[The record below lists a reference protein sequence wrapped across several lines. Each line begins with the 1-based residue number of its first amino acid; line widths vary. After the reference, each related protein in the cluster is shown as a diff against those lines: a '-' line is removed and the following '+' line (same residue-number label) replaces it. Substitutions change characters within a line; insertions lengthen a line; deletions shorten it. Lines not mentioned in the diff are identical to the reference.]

1 MPTGYNINNMLQTN
15 NRIDEKSAQQRKRL
29 DRFDY
34 ATLPLRAFLGITFA
48 YAGLQKLANPAF
60 FNSNSPISIQQ
71 QFKAYSLHSPIGSLL
86 KPLIP
91 YATSIGFII
100 ALGELAV
107 GIGTLIGLFSRV
119 AAIGGLLISF
129 SLFLTV
135 SFHSSPYFTGSDIVF
150 FFAWIPLII
159 AGRHNIFSL
168 ETYIIN
174 YADKLNQNAKSRY
187 GQRQAEMDRRR
198 FLSTS
203 AVYTAAV
210 GLILAGGSFIIGR
223 LLSGNQKA
231 LSSVPNTPNLSAP
244 SAPISHGTSTS
255 QNPGSSVA
263 PTNAPN
269 TTVAGTVIGP
279 ASQVPMG
286 KVAAFTDPYS
296 GDPAY
301 VLHLT
306 SNNFVAFNAVCP
318 HAGCTVQPVL
328 SQSVFQC
335 PCHGSQFDLSS
346 GQVISG
352 PASSNLTPVNIVL
365 SNGIIYVTD

>member
-1 MPTGYNINNMLQTN
+1 MPENSQQSDL
-15 NRIDEKSAQQRKRL
+15 KSATEKRGF

-34 ATLPLRAFLGITFA
+34 AILPLRAFLGITFIF
-48 YAGLQKLANPAF
+48 AGLQKLANPAF
-60 FNSNSPISIQQ
+60 FNAQSPISIQQ
-71 QFKAYSLHSPIGSLL
+71 QFKAYSLHSPVGSLL
-86 KPLIP
+86 KPLLP
-91 YATSIGFII
+91 HAASIGFVI

-107 GIGTLIGLFSRV
+107 GIGTIIGLFSRI

-159 AGRHNIFSL
+159 AGRQNIFSL
-168 ETYIIN
+168 ETYIVN
-174 YADKLNQNAKSRY
+174 YARKLNPHLTSRY
-187 GQRQAEMDRRR
+187 GQRQLDLDRRR
-198 FLSTS
+198 FLTSS

-210 GLILAGGSFIIGR
+210 GLILAGGSFILGR
-223 LLSGNQKA
+223 LFSDGQKSMS
-231 LSSVPNTPNLSAP
+231 LTPN
-244 SAPISHGTSTS
+244 
-255 QNPGSSVA
+255 A
-263 PTNAPN
+263 PTLNPSGSPATTQATTGQQNSGVPSTAAPTPS
-269 TTVAGTVIGP
+269 TTVAGTLIGP
-279 ASQVPMG
+279 ASQVPLG

-301 VLHLT
+301 VLHVT
-306 SNNFVAFNAVCP
+306 SNNFVGFNAVCP

-335 PCHGSQFDLSS
+335 PCHGSQFDLNN

-352 PASSNLTPVNIVL
+352 PASSNLTQLNIVV